1 MSKSLIDLAKKYE
14 EEGDLV
20 SAIEVLTKA
29 LQAKPNDLF
38 IQLELGNLCAL
49 NKQFVDAVGYFRN
62 SYMAFKDNLDI
73 RNALCF
79 SLSELGNAYQIQSQ
93 FLLAEACFEEAIQYE
108 KNNWTY
114 YYNLA
119 NAKDELLA

>member
-14 EEGDLV
+14 EEGNFV

-49 NKQFVDAVGYFRN
+49 NKQFIDAV
-62 SYMAFKDNLDI
+62 
-73 RNALCF
+73 
-79 SLSELGNAYQIQSQ
+79 
-93 FLLAEACFEEAIQYE
+93 
-108 KNNWTY
+108 
-114 YYNLA
+114 
-119 NAKDELLA
+119 